1 MEQARIPGGP
11 VLTPGE
17 ALELPHVAQIGVFQ
31 PVRYPT
37 APEPVPL
44 ARFPVELSASPGTI
58 QGPPP
63 ELGEHTDEI
72 LDELG
77 YDAAAIGQLRDTGVV

>member
-17 ALELPHVAQIGVFQ
+17 ALDLPHVAQIGVFQ

-58 QGPPP
+58 HGPP
-63 ELGEHTDEI
+63 TR
-72 LDELG
+72 
-77 YDAAAIGQLRDTGVV
+77 AR